1 MIEDIRTFVYNVDM
15 EARQE
20 MKEKCLAFI
29 TNPDE
34 MVNEQYRF
42 ASKQDYAE
50 HIRNSISSL

>member
-1 MIEDIRTFVYNVDM
+1 MEEEMICFFDALLE